1 MGIEEFVPAILV
13 IAVIYFTIKWLTGPS
28 TSSVHDRANWTGHTT
43 NPDGSIPGVTAS
55 MVCTPTF
62 RQEKR
67 ANDRLRLYIL
77 LSRMYRLPISYIISQ
92 SPGLLRLLQRKSS
105 KEVSY
110 LPYVFSAVS
119 LWTEADRKP
128 PSGYQIPPY
137 LAPPPTN
144 PIPVAGKRTAAPVK
158 SLIDRY
164 GLGARIPAVDKGKG
178 KAEDEGQA
186 GGQGQG
192 KWEASKEER
201 ERGLMER
208 KEKMVLEAR
217 R

>member
-1 MGIEEFVPAILV
+1 
-13 IAVIYFTIKWLTGPS
+13 
-28 TSSVHDRANWTGHTT
+28 
-43 NPDGSIPGVTAS
+43 
-55 MVCTPTF
+55 
-62 RQEKR
+62 
-67 ANDRLRLYIL
+67 
-77 LSRMYRLPISYIISQ
+77 MYHWPISSIISQ
-92 SPGLLRLLQRKSS
+92 SPGLLKLPQKKSS
-105 KEVSY
+105 KGDSY
-110 LPYVFSAVS
+110 LPYVFSAVL
-119 LWTEADRKP
+119 LWTQADIKP

-178 KAEDEGQA
+178 KAEDGDQA

-201 ERGLMER
+201 ERGLRER